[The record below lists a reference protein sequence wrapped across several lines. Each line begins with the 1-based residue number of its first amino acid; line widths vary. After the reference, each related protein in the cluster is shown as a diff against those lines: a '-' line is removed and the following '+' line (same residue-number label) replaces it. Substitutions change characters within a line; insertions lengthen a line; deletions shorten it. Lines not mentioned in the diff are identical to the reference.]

1 MFTSC
6 PGCHRQY
13 RIRAGQLTAARGT
26 VRCGYCGRQFNAI
39 ERLSDKPL
47 PIRKPVPEKDIRHT
61 EAKPVSAPAVTEAT
75 DELNLDELQFD
86 IPEILREEEAMPISN
101 RSRVIW
107 TIGIIVLLA
116 VAAIQIAWFN
126 RDELLEQYPQFR
138 PWAEKVCEKLQC
150 ELIRVYKTS
159 EIKLLNRDVR
169 LHPNYSD
176 TLLVNATMANNSAK
190 TQPFPRIQLSLFDT
204 NGKMIASRQFVP
216 EEYLD
221 NSITLN
227 KGMFPNQPV
236 HFVLE
241 VTGPTD
247 GAVSFEFRFL

>member
-6 PGCHRQY
+6 PACHRQY
-13 RIRAGQLTAARGT
+13 RVRAGQLAAARGT
-26 VRCGYCGRQFNAI
+26 VRCGYCGKQFNAI

-47 PIRKPVPEKDIRHT
+47 SVHKAVSEKDIRQKET
-61 EAKPVSAPAVTEAT
+61 RPEPAGIEAE
-75 DELNLDELQFD
+75 DELNLDEPQFD
-86 IPEILREEEAMPISN
+86 IPEILREDMAMPAN
-101 RSRVIW
+101 NKSRTIW
-107 TIGIIVLLA
+107 ILGMVVLLA
-116 VAAIQIAWFN
+116 VAATQFVWFN
-126 RDELLEQYPQFR
+126 RDELLEQYPQIR
-138 PWAEKVCEKLQC
+138 PWAEKICEKLHC
-150 ELIRVYKTS
+150 ELVRAYKTS

-190 TQPFPRIQLSLFDT
+190 IQPYPRIQLSLFDT
-204 NGKMIASRQFVP
+204 NGKMIASRKFMP

-221 NSITLN
+221 NSIVLN
-227 KGMFPNQPV
+227 KGMLPNQPV

-241 VTGPTD
+241 VTGPTE

>member
-26 VRCGYCGRQFNAI
+26 VRCGYCGRQFSAV

-47 PIRKPVPEKDIRHT
+47 PLHKPAPEKVIRQT
-61 EAKPVSAPAVTEAT
+61 ETRPDPAVVETA
-75 DELNLDELQFD
+75 DEFILEEPRFD
-86 IPEILREEEAMPISN
+86 IPEILRADEAAPVSKKTRILWSL
-101 RSRVIW
+101 
-107 TIGIIVLLA
+107 GIFVLLA

-126 RDELLEQYPQFR
+126 RDNLLGQYPDLR
-138 PWAEKVCEKLQC
+138 PWAEKICEKLQC
-150 ELIRVYKTS
+150 EVIRVYKTS

-169 LHPNYSD
+169 LHPHYSD
-176 TLLVNATMANNSAK
+176 TLLVNATMANYSAN
-190 TQPFPRIQLSLFDT
+190 TQPYPSIQFSLFDT
-204 NGKMIASRQFVP
+204 NGKMIASRQFTP
-216 EEYLD
+216 SEYLD
-221 NSITLN
+221 NSITMN

-241 VTGPTD
+241 VTGPAD